1 MLLGARV
8 RTRLLRQAHSTRLY
22 ARISA
27 MPLSKG
33 LSRRLGFCVSAIPL
47 GQLFL
52 GFLLL
57 ESLSSYLCSLL
68 SVVLVPV

>member
-47 GQLFL
+47 GQLF
-52 GFLLL
+52 
-57 ESLSSYLCSLL
+57 
-68 SVVLVPV
+68 